1 MQLVSVVRISAV
13 SLWEVFSFQGW
24 PNPAHSASPHT
35 PCVPLSLS
43 PWWSTLDVNV
53 FLVQGSPKLNTGLQ
67 LQSHNCQAGGKK
79 HLPWPAGHTPASTP
93 PAYHCSHDGTQLRNV
108 LQRSKMT
115 SNKYANNP
123 FSLILTAKSNIRA
136 VTVCSTDFPIHIS
149 TQKHC
154 TQNSSISTHKASLK
168 CCKTFHRQE
177 DSSR

>member
-1 MQLVSVVRISAV
+1 MCPIVFITLVVHVGCQRISCTGESKTEYRTPAAV
-13 SLWEVFSFQGW
+13 SQLPSRQEE
-24 PNPAHSASPHT
+24 NTCLDLLA
-35 PCVPLSLS
+35 
-43 PWWSTLDVNV
+43 TLL
-53 FLVQGSPKLNTGLQ
+53 LV
-67 LQSHNCQAGGKK
+67 
-79 HLPWPAGHTPASTP
+79 HLLLVH
-93 PAYHCSHDGTQLRNV
+93 HCSHDGTQLRNV

-177 DSSR
+177 NSSR